1 MTIDTIDDKAIY
13 QLNVYL
19 GSERNYKL
27 NLIKAFIIKWK
38 NLNYHRVEATAIR
51 MLEKIKSFQTKQE
64 MQLKDEIQIKDL

>member
-27 NLIKAFIIKWK
+27 NLIKAFITKWK
-38 NLNYHRVEATAIR
+38 ISITLG
-51 MLEKIKSFQTKQE
+51 
-64 MQLKDEIQIKDL
+64 